1 MNFMFSE
8 SEKNELRTIYQ
19 KSIEVIDSVTMPNGA
34 IHASPPNARYPYMYP
49 RDTMLVL
56 RTLLELGEY
65 RKVEKTLSFVFGLS
79 GEIGEWH
86 QRYTKDG
93 QPASYRPS
101 QVDCNGL
108 VLYMAKRYYDSTK
121 DIGFL
126 KKHWKKIYLGT
137 RFLEE
142 HYIKEERLVY
152 SMNSIHEWPPMEA
165 GFEIWANVSALAGF
179 SASRKMARL
188 LLQTKDARH
197 WALIEKE
204 LRESIMKK
212 MVRSG
217 HFIKLTNMNQI
228 YDADVSELGMYI
240 LGLLPADDRIVRKTA
255 TYIEKELC
263 DRKLGGI
270 RRHMRKHGRPGRN
283 NGGYGPYS
291 MYSAWMAQYYLDAG
305 KAKHAKKYFE
315 WFIRHHRDG
324 LIPEHVATKKNFLT
338 WQKEAKNVGRYYG
351 SGRKEEAERV
361 MRSKEYRKEG
371 LAYWV
376 VPLTWGHAEFILA
389 YHKLKEKNLI

>member
-1 MNFMFSE
+1 MFSE

-34 IHASPPNARYPYMYP
+34 ILASPPNARYPYMYP
-49 RDTMLVL
+49 RDTMLIL
-56 RTLLELGEY
+56 RTLLELKQY

-93 QPASYRPS
+93 RPASYRPS

-108 VLYMAKRYYDSTK
+108 VLYMAKRYYDCTK
-121 DIGFL
+121 DTAFL
-126 KKHWKKIYLGT
+126 KKNWKKIYLGT

-179 SASRKMARL
+179 SASRKMAGI
-188 LLQTKDARH
+188 LLQKKDARH

-212 MVRSG
+212 MVRNG
-217 HFIKLTNMNQI
+217 HFIKLTNMNKI
-228 YDADVSELGMYI
+228 YDADISELGMYV
-240 LGLLPADDRIVRKTA
+240 LGLLPTDDMIVRKTA
-255 TYIEKELC
+255 DYVEKELY
-263 DRKLGGI
+263 DKKLGGI

-291 MYSAWMAQYYLDAG
+291 MYTAWMAQYYLDAG
-305 KAKHAKKYFE
+305 REKHAKKYFE

-338 WQKEAKNVGRYYG
+338 WQEEAKNVGRYYG

-361 MRSKEYRKEG
+361 MRSKEYRKED

-389 YHKLKEKNLI
+389 YHMLKEKSFI